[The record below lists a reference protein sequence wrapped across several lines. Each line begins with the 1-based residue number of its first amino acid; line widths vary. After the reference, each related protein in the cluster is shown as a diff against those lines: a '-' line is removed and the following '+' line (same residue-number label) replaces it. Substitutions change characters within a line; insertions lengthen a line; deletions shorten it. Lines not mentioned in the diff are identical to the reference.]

1 MASIVYQNCRMFMGG
16 YELSGI
22 ANMIGVDYEAEML
35 DATPFGQGT
44 RINKPGLKVVSMRGS
59 GFWDSEL
66 TGTNYDSVL
75 HGRIGAA
82 KEVVSMAPEGAAVGD
97 TVFFVE
103 GVNGAYNPISGAV
116 GELIGFEI
124 DLRSQTRALVRGKLG
139 YTGTATAS
147 GNGSSVQLGALT
159 ATQRL
164 FAALHVVDPA
174 GTTPTL
180 TVKIQSDNATGF
192 PSATDQITFTQVT
205 TTAGAQWGS
214 VAGPITDDWWRVNL
228 TIAGTSPSYKV
239 FCSFGILTHL

>member
-1 MASIVYQNCRMFMGG
+1 MSTIVYQNCRMFMGG

-22 ANMIGVDYEAEML
+22 ANMIGMDYEAEML

-59 GFWDSEL
+59 
-66 TGTNYDSVL
+66 
-75 HGRIGAA
+75 GAA

-124 DLRSQTRALVRGKLG
+124 DLRAQTRALVRGKLG